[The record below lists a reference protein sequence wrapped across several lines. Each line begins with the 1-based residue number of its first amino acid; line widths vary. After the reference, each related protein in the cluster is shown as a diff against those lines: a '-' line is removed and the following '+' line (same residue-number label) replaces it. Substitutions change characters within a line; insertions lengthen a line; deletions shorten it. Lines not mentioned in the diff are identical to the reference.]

1 MVLSRALRNTWVR
14 LALWTTLLG
23 CGACT
28 PKPSQP
34 SARVEFSNPERR
46 AELPAISVFAPADAR
61 LLPVVDTLRQELE
74 EDFDVRVTP
83 LAAGADAVGQIA
95 TAVQREAPRSV
106 VLLNNSTA
114 EIYRKWA
121 AHTHD
126 PPIAVVLMA
135 SFAHQL
141 QQSIPNSVGIAY
153 EMPAV
158 TSLVGLR
165 GLGTPV
171 SRVGVVYRAVFA
183 EAIRR
188 EEQLA
193 NVEHITFVKQELPE
207 GFEARD
213 LKASLVRLKRAG
225 VDVMWLPNDNG
236 LLTRQLVSRVWLP
249 YLERLSL
256 PVVVGVPSL
265 VRADPAFGV
274 FAAIPDP
281 EALAIQ
287 AADLILELSHAN
299 WTIEGPPVRLPLSAK
314 TYASAPLVAKFGL
327 ETAKLQNVDVVV
339 GGGDQ

>member
-1 MVLSRALRNTWVR
+1 MVLNGARIMTWARA
-14 LALWTTLLG
+14 ALCAALV
-23 CGACT
+23 ACSAKQAT
-28 PKPSQP
+28 PP
-34 SARVEFSNPERR
+34 ARVEFANPERR
-46 AELPAISVFAPADAR
+46 EELPVISVLAPADAR

-74 EDFDVRVTP
+74 EDFDVRVSA
-83 LAAGADAVGQIA
+83 LAAGPDAVERVAWVIE
-95 TAVQREAPRSV
+95 REAPRSV

-121 AHTHD
+121 AHAHD

-141 QQSIPNSVGIAY
+141 QHNIPNSVGIAY

-193 NVEHITFVKQELPE
+193 NVEHIAFVKQELPE

-213 LKASLVRLKRAG
+213 LKASLVRLKRSG

-265 VRADPAFGV
+265 VRADPTFGL

-299 WTIEGPPVRLPLSAK
+299 WVIQGSPVRLPLSAK

-327 ETAKLQNVDVVV
+327 ETSRLQNVDVVV
-339 GGGDQ
+339 GGGDE

>member
-1 MVLSRALRNTWVR
+1 MVLRRAFSTTWLRAALCVVP
-14 LALWTTLLG
+14 LA
-23 CGACT
+23 CGAC
-28 PKPSQP
+28 
-34 SARVEFSNPERR
+34 SARRTPPPASVELTNPERR
-46 AELPAISVFAPADAR
+46 SELPVVSVFAPPDAR

-74 EDFDVRVTP
+74 DDFDVRVTA
-83 LAAGADAVGQIA
+83 LAAGQGGVARVSAVIE
-95 TAVQREAPRSV
+95 REAPRSV

-121 AHTHD
+121 AHAD
-126 PPIAVVLMA
+126 QPPIAVVLMA

-141 QQSIPNSVGIAY
+141 QRNIPNSVGIAY

-165 GLGTPV
+165 GLGTRV

-183 EAIRR
+183 EAIQR

-193 NVEHITFVKQELPE
+193 NVEHIEFVRQELPE
-207 GFEARD
+207 GFAARD

-249 YLERLSL
+249 YLERLDL

-265 VRADPAFGV
+265 VRSDPTFGL

-287 AADLILELSHAN
+287 AADLILELSNADWAIH
-299 WTIEGPPVRLPLSAK
+299 GPPVRLPLSAK
-314 TYASAPLVAKFGL
+314 TYASAPLVVKFGL
-327 ETAKLQNVDVVV
+327 ETARLQNVDVVV
-339 GGGDQ
+339 GGGDE